1 MRRMVKASLVAITG
15 IAAAGVV
22 VPNAMA
28 RQDPGAAPSVAA
40 LAAAAADRVTAT
52 GVGDLAKGPDE
63 TLVRGDVVA
72 SGGLNYVPYQRT
84 YHGLQVIGGDAV
96 VVTDNHGRVLS
107 VSSAMTGRMAMP
119 ALSGKVSAAAA
130 AGTARSVAA
139 GTAGD
144 ARQVVFVKDSA
155 ARLAWESLVEGRDD
169 EGTPSRVHVY
179 VDAATGKVL
188 DSYDEVRLDT
198 GRSFY
203 NGTVT
208 INVTPGRMVDPARP
222 GLSCGPLSTRQPFTN
237 NGTVWGNGSGTDLKT
252 GCVDAFFAVEKEFDM
267 LRTVLGRNGIDGR
280 GRAFPLFVGLNQV
293 NAFWDGRSGTFGHSQ
308 DNRRQATSIDVVAH
322 EMGHGIF
329 QFTPGGASG
338 GNENGGINEGD
349 SDIFASLTEA
359 FVKGRTDRATYEVGE
374 QVNLVGNGPIRFMYN
389 PSLRGDPNCFSNRI
403 PSTEVH
409 SAAGPLN
416 HWFYL
421 VSEGNNPTTNGLPAS
436 PTCNNS
442 RVTGI
447 SQRKA
452 GQIWMGALNRK
463 TSGWR
468 YVNARVATLQS
479 ARQLFPTGCTEFN
492 AVKAAWNAV
501 SVPAQRGEPTC
512 G

>member
-1 MRRMVKASLVAITG
+1 MPIRYRLIDSYPHPLSRRAQDLGRHCGRSMRVRRMVKASLVAITG

-40 LAAAAADRVTAT
+40 LGAAAADRVTAT

-130 AGTARSVAA
+130 AGTGRSVAA

-198 GRSFY
+198 GSSFY

-222 GLSCGPLSTRQPFTN
+222 GLSCGPPSTRQPFTY
-237 NGTVWGNGSGTDLKT
+237 NG
-252 GCVDAFFAVEKEFDM
+252 
-267 LRTVLGRNGIDGR
+267 TVLGRNGIDGR

-421 VSEGNNPTTNGLPAS
+421 VSEGSNPTTNGLPAS

-479 ARQLFPTGCTEFN
+479 ARQLFPTGCTE
-492 AVKAAWNAV
+492 WNAV

>member
-1 MRRMVKASLVAITG
+1 MPIRYRLIDSYPHPLSRRAQDLGRHCGRSMRVRRMVKASLVAITG

-329 QFTPGGASG
+329 QFTPGGAS
-338 GNENGGINEGD
+338 
-349 SDIFASLTEA
+349 
-359 FVKGRTDRATYEVGE
+359 
-374 QVNLVGNGPIRFMYN
+374 
-389 PSLRGDPNCFSNRI
+389 
-403 PSTEVH
+403 
-409 SAAGPLN
+409 
-416 HWFYL
+416 
-421 VSEGNNPTTNGLPAS
+421 EGNNPTTNGLPAS

-479 ARQLFPTGCTEFN
+479 ARQLFPTGCTEFH
-492 AVKAAWNAV
+492 AALTALNSV